1 MYLRGK
7 IASFLK
13 NWKADKACK
22 PLILRG
28 SRQVGET
35 DSINHFARQN
45 YESIIEINFTR
56 DEKYKG
62 KRVYTFPYSCAFL
75 LKRFL
80 TSFRPE
86 KQL

>member
-7 IASFLK
+7 IAFFLK
-13 NWKADKACK
+13 NWKADKARK
-22 PLILRG
+22 QLILRG

-45 YESIIEINFTR
+45 YESIIEINFIR

-80 TSFRPE
+80 PSFRPE